1 MAWASKKRCF
11 AGPAGPDI
19 LDRELVLT
27 NAASAITPTS
37 GAMDA
42 AFAAAET
49 GLQQMLTMCN
59 DPVAS
64 ANVALF
70 QGMFSV
76 LRILHSQVQDMHASL
91 CATTSKA
98 ASSPTVG
105 PPHQLVSFADIADKA
120 PPSRTTYAQ
129 AAAKGRNLTRAK
141 SRPVTSTTDAVSA
154 LRASDS
160 KKRFDRTNG
169 KLTALAIRGVGRHAH
184 SQTRRSLREL
194 NVEVS
199 NIVDMD
205 YIGASTL
212 ECVVRKDYVDI
223 LTNRVSKIAGLAID
237 REFDSSTPPQ
247 RQGGSTAPQQARV
260 LALSRFVSR
269 VRKQFDRLSGPGALR
284 RFHMERLLAAEE
296 RLEATRCELVDLDMT
311 DAPPTEGEIDITDS
325 DDEAAKDTRD
335 QPTPSHPNNLNS
347 LPLARRTQSGSPP

>member
-1 MAWASKKRCF
+1 MAWASKKRCL
-11 AGPAGPDI
+11 AGPAGTDI

-27 NAASAITPTS
+27 TAASAITPTS

-42 AFAAAET
+42 AFAAAENS
-49 GLQQMLTMCN
+49 LQQMLKVGN
-59 DPVAS
+59 DLVAS

-76 LRILHSQVQDMHASL
+76 LRILHSQMQDMHARL
-91 CATTSKA
+91 CATTSKV
-98 ASSPTVG
+98 ASLPTVG
-105 PPHQLVSFADIADKA
+105 PSRQLVSFADIADEA

-129 AAAKGRNLTRAK
+129 AAATGRNLTRAK
-141 SRPVTSTTDAVSA
+141 LRTVPSTTDAVSA

-160 KKRFDRTNG
+160 KKRFDRTNCE
-169 KLTALAIRGVGRHAH
+169 LTALAMRGVGRHAQ

-194 NVEVS
+194 SVDVS

-205 YIGASTL
+205 KIGASAL

-223 LTNRVSKIAGLAID
+223 LTD
-237 REFDSSTPPQ
+237 RG
-247 RQGGSTAPQQARV
+247 QGGSSAPQQARV

-269 VRKQFDRLSGPGALR
+269 VRKQVDRLSGPGALR
-284 RFHMERLLAAEE
+284 CFHMERLLAAEE
-296 RLEATRCELVDLDMT
+296 RLEATRRELVDLDMT
-311 DAPPTEGEIDITDS
+311 DAPPTEVEIDITDS

-335 QPTPSHPNNLNS
+335 QPSTLSAPAPTVEAH
-347 LPLARRTQSGSPP
+347 LPLLPNASSPTTSSYPHHGA